1 MVTIVYAFRNRDV
14 LRVKASLDSLQ
25 QQTHP
30 DFKVI
35 FVDYGSETYLATEIE
50 KLISTY
56 NFANYYYVPST
67 TLLWN
72 KSKALNYGISKA
84 TTPFIFIA
92 DVDLIFHQNTVT
104 LFHKI
109 ANADKAILFKL
120 GYLTKEESKKI
131 ETPIAFESLKPKHFG
146 YVNGMVLCSK
156 KALEQ
161 INGYDTF
168 FHFYG
173 SEDVDLYVR
182 LEHAGIT
189 IEQREEA
196 YFFHNW
202 HVIYNSYNDEVM
214 SKTPRLYN
222 VKRINQQHYFF
233 HQQHKIIVP
242 FNQEEFG
249 TVVKKEDQEQLLQ
262 PTKIVELPNIH
273 AVMHHFICVQL
284 PTFKNE
290 IVKITIQEDAYYRS
304 LKHYLKK
311 LLKKQSQ
318 PYVSIKQVN
327 DLLLTEILYR
337 YKHHNYAYEISDDLK
352 KVIFTIKL

>member
-1 MVTIVYAFRNRDV
+1 MITIVYAFRNRDV

-25 QQTHP
+25 QQTHS
-30 DFKVI
+30 DFKVV
-35 FVDYGSETYLATEIE
+35 FVDYGSETSLALEIE
-50 KLISTY
+50 KLLGTY
-56 NFANYYYVPST
+56 DFASYYYVPSA

-72 KSKALNYGISKA
+72 KSKALNYGITKA
-84 TTPFIFIA
+84 ITPFIFIA
-92 DVDLIFHQNTVT
+92 DVDLIFHQDTVA

-109 ANADKAILFKL
+109 ANDDKAILFKL
-120 GYLTKEESKKI
+120 GYLTKEESQKTK
-131 ETPIAFESLKPKHFG
+131 TPIAFENLKPKHFG

-161 INGYDTF
+161 IKGYDTF

-173 SEDVDLYVR
+173 SEDVDLYAR
-182 LEHAGIT
+182 LAHAGIT

-233 HQQHKIIVP
+233 HQQHKIVVP
-242 FNQEEFG
+242 YNQEEFG
-249 TVVKKEDQEQLLQ
+249 FVVKEEDQEVLLH
-262 PTKIVELPNIH
+262 PTKTVELPNIH
-273 AVMHHFICVQL
+273 AVVHHFICLQL

-290 IVKITIQEDAYYRS
+290 IIKVTIQEDAYYRS

-311 LLKKQSQ
+311 LLKKQTQ
-318 PYVSIKQVN
+318 PYVSIKKIN

-352 KVIFTIKL
+352 KVTFTIKL